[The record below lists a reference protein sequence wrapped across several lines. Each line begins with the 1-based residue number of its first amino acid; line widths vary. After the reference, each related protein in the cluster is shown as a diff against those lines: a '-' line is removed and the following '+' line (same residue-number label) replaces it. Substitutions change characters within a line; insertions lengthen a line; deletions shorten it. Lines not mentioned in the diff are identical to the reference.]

1 VVYRITWETRTLN
14 PFGEPLKGFAGGA
27 GNWSHK
33 LVSAAPAG
41 GLLFPFHLAEGRH
54 GFFQGVR
61 VSGTLAAKRKAKALL
76 SGVSLAANPNAER
89 IRFTGHWLQDLR
101 TEDSVTTDF

>member
-33 LVSAAPAG
+33 LVSTAPAD
-41 GLLFPFHLAEGRH
+41 GLLFPFTS
-54 GFFQGVR
+54 FQGNESAFR
-61 VSGTLAAKRKAKALL
+61 LAAEEYIEVGTKDKQ
-76 SGVSLAANPNAER
+76 VAAVKYQYL
-89 IRFTGHWLQDLR
+89 IVRFTCYVLIR
-101 TEDSVTTDF
+101 